1 MDAMI
6 DTLGRRR
13 GPWRLVL
20 LTVMLLPAALA
31 GCARYVPRPID
42 AASSAGRLAA
52 RRLDDAALRRFLA
65 AMGHP
70 APRWG
75 IGTLTLVAVFER
87 PDLRIAVA
95 GQAIAQGGLVAA
107 TALPNPTLGLSP
119 TFNTG
124 AGLPSPI
131 KIGPI
136 VDFVIDSFGAR
147 AADAAAARANIA
159 VARAAIRTAT
169 WQERARVRD
178 ALLAVWQA
186 RAQAAIA
193 DRAARTAAAS
203 GIVLNQRFAAGM
215 IAAPV
220 LTAGQITAEQAGFA
234 AAEAARRTALAS
246 TRLAAAIGMPA
257 AALRGIPLDFA
268 AFDTASQPQDVA
280 PLARAALIERPAVRA
295 ALASYL
301 AAQDRLR
308 AAIDRQYPG
317 FTIGPGYHYDQGDN
331 KFLLALS
338 VPLPVFN
345 QNQGPIAIARADRRR
360 AAARFDAA
368 QQNVLAMI
376 DQARADLRASQA
388 AMRAADRSAAGADRT
403 AAAAAQAFRAG
414 ASGRLGL
421 LGARQAAIVARQDA
435 LTARAQ
441 DLAAIGRL
449 EDALHHRFFR
459 SNP

>member
-1 MDAMI
+1 MNPISDP
-6 DTLGRRR
+6 TSRR
-13 GPWRLVL
+13 GHRRAMKLAA
-20 LTVMLLPAALA
+20 MLLAATLA

-42 AASSAGRLAA
+42 PATAATRLAA
-52 RRLDDAALRRFLA
+52 RRLDDPALLRFLA
-65 AMGHP
+65 AMGDA

-95 GQAIAQGGLVAA
+95 NREIAQGGLIAA

-119 TFNTG
+119 TYNTG
-124 AGLPSPI
+124 TSLPSPI

-136 VDFVIDSFGAR
+136 VDFVIGSFGAR
-147 AADAAAARANIA
+147 AADAAAARARIA
-159 VARAAIRTAT
+159 AARAAIRTAA
-169 WQERARVRD
+169 WHERARVRD

-186 RAQAAIA
+186 RAGAAIA
-193 DRAARTAAAS
+193 DQAARTAAAS
-203 GIVLNQRFAAGM
+203 RRVLAQRFAAGM
-215 IAAPV
+215 IAAPL
-220 LTAGQITAEQAGFA
+220 LTSGQITAEQARFA
-234 AAEAARRTALAS
+234 ATEAARRTSLAM
-246 TRLAAAIGMPA
+246 TRLAAAIGMPV
-257 AALRGIPLDFA
+257 AALDGVRLDLA
-268 AFDTASQPQDVA
+268 AFDTAPPTGDVA
-280 PLARAALIERPAVRA
+280 ALARAALIDRPSVRA
-295 ALASYL
+295 ALEQYR

-345 QNQGPIAIARADRRR
+345 QNQGPIAIARAERRR

-368 QQNVLAMI
+368 QERVLAMI
-376 DQARADLRASQA
+376 DRARADLRTSDA
-388 AMRAADRSAAGADRT
+388 ALRSADRSAAGADR
-403 AAAAAQAFRAG
+403 AAEAAAQAFRAG

-421 LGARQAAIVARQDA
+421 LGAQQASIVARQEA
-435 LTARAQ
+435 LVARGQ

-459 SNP
+459 STT